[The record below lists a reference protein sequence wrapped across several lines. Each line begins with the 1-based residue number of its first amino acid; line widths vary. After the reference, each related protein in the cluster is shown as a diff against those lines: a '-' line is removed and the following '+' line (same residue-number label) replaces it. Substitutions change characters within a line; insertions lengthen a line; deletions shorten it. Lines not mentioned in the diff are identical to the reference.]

1 MNTSC
6 QKLAQ
11 LHTFHFTAEP
21 PLSIRQLIAL
31 FIHFEHLIVCF
42 HQEVT
47 LLKADGFNTMHI
59 EALDPLVIHITC
71 MRKVCISL
79 RGDWTHSLR
88 RRLLSVINT
97 QKLLTAQEISEPKTI
112 GN

>member
-11 LHTFHFTAEP
+11 LHTCHFTAEP
-21 PLSIRQLIAL
+21 PLSVRQLIAL

-42 HQEVT
+42 HQTVT

-59 EALDPLVIHITC
+59 EALIPLSF
-71 MRKVCISL
+71 R
-79 RGDWTHSLR
+79 
-88 RRLLSVINT
+88 
-97 QKLLTAQEISEPKTI
+97 
-112 GN
+112 